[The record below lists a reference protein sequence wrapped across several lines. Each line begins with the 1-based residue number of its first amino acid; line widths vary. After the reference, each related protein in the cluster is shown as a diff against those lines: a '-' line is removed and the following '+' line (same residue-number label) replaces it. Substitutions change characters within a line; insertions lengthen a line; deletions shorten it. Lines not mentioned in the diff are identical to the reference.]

1 MRLPDMF
8 SHDLPEFLGRTDV
21 SQEKKRAILHDNPAR
36 FYRPDLI
43 SLKTEELTCA

>member
-36 FYRPDLI
+36 FYRLEI
-43 SLKTEELTCA
+43 